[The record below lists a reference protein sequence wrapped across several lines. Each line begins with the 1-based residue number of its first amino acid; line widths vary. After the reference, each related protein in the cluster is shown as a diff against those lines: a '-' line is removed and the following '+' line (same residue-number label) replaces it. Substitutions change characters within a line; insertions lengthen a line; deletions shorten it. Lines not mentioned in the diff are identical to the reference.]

1 MTVRGMICVL
11 RARRKGI
18 GEKQLSK
25 LALAE
30 RDESRL
36 FEELE
41 MRR

>member
-1 MTVRGMICVL
+1 ML

-36 FEELE
+36 VEELE